1 MTKAEYVIKYVNTFL
16 EGDVNDVKEAF
27 TYLIQQDEDIAETV
41 AQSIFDGSTMN
52 SIELIC
58 NLLIKELNQAQSCS
72 SVLAKSVFEIDAEDP
87 DNTLL
92 FINYFVADM
101 EACMT
106 IKVNNLLEEN
116 DDIGFIVD
124 RFDVFENVCLDIAND
139 FNSCSIEVITK

>member
-1 MTKAEYVIKYVNTFL
+1 MTKADYVIKYVNTFL

-52 SIELIC
+52 SMEHIC
-58 NLLIKELNQAQSCS
+58 NLLIKELNQSQSCS

-87 DNTLL
+87 DNTIL

-106 IKVNNLLEEN
+106 IKVNNLLEKN
-116 DDIGFIVD
+116 DDIG
-124 RFDVFENVCLDIAND
+124 
-139 FNSCSIEVITK
+139 